1 MKLCYLANAS
11 SVHTAKWVNYFY
23 RKGHHVE
30 VITFEP
36 GTDVDPGVVLHVL
49 GRPLP
54 LKMQYFL
61 HGRSVRRLLA
71 QAKPDIVHAHYAS
84 GYGTLG
90 RAAGFHPYVLSV
102 WGSDVFEFT
111 RQSPIHR
118 ELFKRNI
125 ASADRV
131 CSTSQFMA
139 QETRRFSSQ
148 PVVVT
153 PFGVD
158 CEQFRSSKSQ
168 CVRAE
173 EFVVG
178 TVRSLEAKYGIE
190 YLIRSFAVVAR
201 SYKGKKKL
209 RLVIAGDGS
218 LRKALPDLARKMGID
233 GQTEF
238 LGKVSHEKVPDLLS
252 TFSVFAALSIADS
265 ETFGVGVVEASAC
278 EIPVVVTSVG
288 GLPEVV
294 SHRVTGLIVP
304 PRDIDAAARALEE
317 LVENP
322 SLCLSLGKAGRQFV
336 LENYEWSEN
345 ASRMERIYE
354 SLLTVG

>member
-23 RKGHHVE
+23 RKGHQVE
-30 VITFEP
+30 LITFEP
-36 GTDVDPGVVLHVL
+36 GTDIDPGVVTHVL
-49 GRPLP
+49 GRPMP
-54 LKMQYFL
+54 LKLQYLL
-61 HGRSVRRLLA
+61 HGHSVRRLIA

-90 RAAGFHPYVLSV
+90 RLAGFHPYVLSV

-111 RQSPIHR
+111 RKSPIHR
-118 ELFKRNI
+118 ELLKRNI

-139 QETRRFSSQ
+139 QETRRFSSR
-148 PVVVT
+148 PIVVT

-158 CEQFRSSKSQ
+158 CELFHPNMSQRVRS
-168 CVRAE
+168 E

-201 SYKGKKKL
+201 SYKGNKKL

-218 LRKALPDLARKMGID
+218 LRNALPDLARKMGIGD
-233 GQTEF
+233 QTEF
-238 LGKVSHEKVPDLLS
+238 LGKISHEKVPDLLS

-278 EIPVVVTSVG
+278 ELPVVVTSVG

-294 SHRVTGLIVP
+294 LHRVTGLIIP
-304 PRDIDAAARALEE
+304 PRDIGAAARALEE

-322 SLCLSLGKAGRQFV
+322 SLCLSLGQAGRHFV
-336 LENYEWSEN
+336 LENFAWSEN

-354 SLLTVG
+354 SLLVAG